1 MLVVG
6 VFACIQKSVERFKT
20 RRKLASITAQQ
31 ISDIGM
37 TAEIK
42 EMELAKAGIMGFLRD
57 VLFYIKNKGRI
68 S

>member
-31 ISDIGM
+31 MSDIGM

-57 VLFYIKNKGRI
+57 VLFYIKK
-68 S
+68 

>member
-31 ISDIGM
+31 MSDIGM
-37 TAEIK
+37 TTEIK
-42 EMELAKAGIMGFLRD
+42 DMELAQASMMGFLRD